1 MKVLMI
7 NGSPH
12 TNGATMR
19 ALEEMKNI
27 FVSNN
32 IDVEIITVGN
42 KDIRNKKLN
51 INDIIFISCN
61 GFEEENVKYLSG
73 EDIYNNK

>member
-12 TNGATMR
+12 KNGATMR

-27 FVSNN
+27 FV
-32 IDVEIITVGN
+32 
-42 KDIRNKKLN
+42 IRTAVLTYAS
-51 INDIIFISCN
+51 IFPYVYCA
-61 GFEEENVKYLSG
+61 
-73 EDIYNNK
+73 